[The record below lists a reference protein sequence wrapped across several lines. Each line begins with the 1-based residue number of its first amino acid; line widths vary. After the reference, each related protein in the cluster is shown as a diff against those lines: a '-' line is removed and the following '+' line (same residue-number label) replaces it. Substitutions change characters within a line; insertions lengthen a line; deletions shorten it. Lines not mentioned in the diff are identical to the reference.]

1 MTNSNLYLQDIAQE
15 RLALR
20 VCAHLSD
27 AADDLPYDLSERL
40 RAARAQALSKRKILV
55 KRTAQSISSSG
66 GSASLTLGGD
76 YLNVWERLAAI
87 LPLLALVM
95 GLITINLIQEQNSS
109 DEIAEIDAALLT
121 DDLPPSAYADQGFA
135 QFIKINSPSGQ

>member
-15 RLALR
+15 RMALR
-20 VCAHLSD
+20 VCARLSD

-40 RAARAQALSKRKILV
+40 RAARVQALSKRKILV

-66 GSASLTLGGD
+66 DSASLTLGGD
-76 YLNVWERLAAI
+76 YLNVWERLAAM

>member
-15 RLALR
+15 RMALR
-20 VCAHLSD
+20 VCARLSE

-40 RAARAQALSKRKILV
+40 RAARVQALSKRKILV
-55 KRTAQSISSSG
+55 KRTAQSFSSSG
-66 GSASLTLGGD
+66 DSASLTLGGD
-76 YLNVWERLAAI
+76 YLNVWERLAAM

-109 DEIAEIDAALLT
+109 DEIAEIDAALLI

-135 QFIKINSPSGQ
+135 QFIKMNSPSGQ